1 MYAAVEGREGRAYM
15 STGGKGSVGVPG
27 KDSSSLQMKRAR
39 KRRGAAERCRRRK
52 GRAGRRAER
61 TADMELGRC

>member
-1 MYAAVEGREGRAYM
+1 MCAAVEGREERAYM
-15 STGGKGSVGVPG
+15 STGGRGSVGVPG
-27 KDSSSLQMKRAR
+27 KDSSSSQTKRAM
-39 KRRGAAERCRRRK
+39 KRRGVAERCRRRT